1 MNTWLLSMKIVADE
15 NMPLVK
21 ELFEPFA
28 EVQLIAGRKITSKHL
43 VDADMLLVRSVTQVS
58 QSLLQDSKVK
68 FVGSA
73 TIGTDHIDQNYLAE
87 QGIQFVFAP
96 GCNAQAV
103 AEYVLSAIAYW
114 AQQQQ
119 KDLAQCRVGIIGAG
133 NVGSKVAQVLELL
146 GIEYLLNDPPL
157 AEQGDSRPFVSLEAI
172 QQCGV
177 VTCHVPLTNNGKHPT
192 YHLIDQKFLAGM
204 ANDSLLINTSRGA
217 VLDNKAA
224 LQSRQAGHNI
234 DFILDVW
241 ENEPDVNL
249 QLMDETLIATPHIAG
264 YSQEGKIRGTYQL
277 YQAFCQ
283 WQGIEP
289 ELTLK
294 ELLPQ
299 APKWSVPSQ
308 PYAQSGVLYQSL
320 QPFYDI
326 QQDDSQMRQA
336 FGQISDQVSR
346 HNGETIAEEFDNLRK
361 NYPQRLEFWS

>member
-1 MNTWLLSMKIVADE
+1 MKIVADE

-21 ELFEPFA
+21 ELFGPFA
-28 EVQLIAGRKITSKHL
+28 EVQLIAGRKITSEHL
-43 VDADMLLVRSVTQVS
+43 VDADMLLVRSVTQVN

-73 TIGTDHIDQNYLAE
+73 TIGTDHIDRQYLE
-87 QGIQFVFAP
+87 HNGIQFSYAP

-119 KDLAQCRVGIIGAG
+119 KDLTQCRVGIIGAG

-157 AEQGDSRPFVSLEAI
+157 ADQGDSRPFVSLEAI
-172 QQCGV
+172 QQCDV
-177 VTCHVPLTNNGKHPT
+177 VTCHVPLTKNGKHPT
-192 YHLIDQKFLAGM
+192 CHLIHKTFLSGM
-204 ANDSLLINTSRGA
+204 EEGGLLINTSRGA

-224 LQSRQAGHNI
+224 LQSRKAGHNP

-249 QLMDETLIATPHIAG
+249 ELMDETLIATPHIAG

-277 YQAFCQ
+277 YQTFCQ

-289 ELTLK
+289 GLTLK

-299 APKWSVPSQ
+299 APKWSVPAQ
-308 PYAQSGVLYQSL
+308 IDTQSGRLYQSL

-326 QQDDSQMRQA
+326 QQDDKQMRQA
-336 FGQISDQVSR
+336 LRQVSGQVSR
-346 HNGETIAEEFDNLRK
+346 QSRETIAEEFDTLRK
-361 NYPQRLEFWS
+361 NYPQRLEFLELA